1 MKIAKNLAQMA
12 PIALANMKH
21 NLNSVP
27 KSTLSELLDLEAE
40 NLYQCVAT
48 EDHKNAI
55 RAFLEKRTPEFKGY

>member
-1 MKIAKNLAQMA
+1 MA
-12 PIALANMKH
+12 PFALANLKQ

-27 KSTLSELLDLEAE
+27 KLTLSESLDLEAE

-48 EDHKNAI
+48 EDHKSAI